1 VSYAARD
8 STLHAA
14 FLFEP
19 ACEKPPLY
27 TNSALPS
34 DSEPK
39 DRTVRGF
46 FFAAGLGAQNRTG
59 SLAEMPFIVAWKGL
73 AKYMG
78 KGIRTVQ
85 RWEIQFGLPVR
96 RSADR
101 PKSQVMAVPAELDE
115 WVKAFPLSEG
125 LSPLYSPEIENLLQN
140 IFELQSEVREL
151 RRQLDQRR
159 TEQS

>member
-1 VSYAARD
+1 MD
-8 STLHAA
+8 SNRLMATQVRKMRVQGRT
-14 FLFEP
+14 E
-19 ACEKPPLY
+19 
-27 TNSALPS
+27 SAQRPS
-34 DSEPK
+34 
-39 DRTVRGF
+39 
-46 FFAAGLGAQNRTG
+46 
-59 SLAEMPFIVAWKGL
+59 AEMPVLATWRGI

-78 KGIRTVQ
+78 TGIRTVQ